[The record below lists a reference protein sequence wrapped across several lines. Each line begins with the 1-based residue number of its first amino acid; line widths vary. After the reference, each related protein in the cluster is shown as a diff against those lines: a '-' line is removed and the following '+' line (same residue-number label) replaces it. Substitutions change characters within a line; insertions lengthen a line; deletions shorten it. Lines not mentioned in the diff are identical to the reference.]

1 MSAVRKAMGLNNAG
15 IHVLVGRCN
24 SSHQSTNCAIRFN
37 VSANQPSKG
46 RLLGQ
51 AMASQLCKRV
61 GKMKSGVYEKVVF
74 TKKWCLRKSG
84 GDEKVVFV
92 VRQCAWCTILFFVG
106 KCEMFHC
113 FVFFRPEMLP
123 GLVKD
128 VAAWDLVDRQSFLQL
143 FHARRHVQFP
153 VHS

>member
-1 MSAVRKAMGLNNAG
+1 MGLNNAG
-15 IHVLVGRCN
+15 IHVLMGRCN

-61 GKMKSGVYEKVVF
+61 GRKVVE

-84 GDEKVVFV
+84 GDEKVVFTKSGV
-92 VRQCAWCTILFFVG
+92 YEKVGETKKWWRRKSGVCGETVCLVYKFILLG
-106 KCEMFHC
+106 E
-113 FVFFRPEMLP
+113 
-123 GLVKD
+123 
-128 VAAWDLVDRQSFLQL
+128 
-143 FHARRHVQFP
+143 
-153 VHS
+153 